1 MEVEIPPFWCV
12 FGRLPNTPHYFFHI
26 FRGNWPLQSPKIPFS
41 CQIFLPLHWE
51 SNYVHGAHSLSAQ
64 KIQRTKIC
72 EKLVSASLWCVH
84 TSSGSTD
91 CSYFLVRGR
100 ALTQLMSR
108 SARNSAVLYS
118 IFKLTPIQQ
127 VSKLMWTLSLFF
139 KLCFPIIYGFPPLPP
154 PVCNVERDHSK
165 IIHRGPTYVGGCC

>member
-26 FRGNWPLQSPKIPFS
+26 FRGNWPLQSPQIPFS

-139 KLCFPIIYGFPPLPP
+139 KLCFPIIYGFPSPP
-154 PVCNVERDHSK
+154 PSRLQCWERSF
-165 IIHRGPTYVGGCC
+165 